1 MHKILKDENM
11 IDIAFDI
18 HEGNTFCGE
27 ECSVVTLD
35 NAPQTWEEYVRQ
47 AEDLINRY
55 GDNKTIILQI
65 NNPQF
70 SMNKF
75 SLALFVGSIKL
86 PCKLELAVFKV
97 KDLEE
102 AREAYK
108 PYLSLTIAVKYVL
121 QLFDSTPEE
130 IYKNISGLGY
140 LGLSI
145 KTDYIENTM
154 SLVYEGAK
162 EPSYHFET
170 DNAFDALVMSAVL
183 KTVSLAQIKAKFEVK
198 MALNFIPPQKTID
211 NLISQIL
218 KIVSPWVEE

>member
-1 MHKILKDENM
+1 M

-27 ECSVVTLD
+27 ECSVVALD

>member
-1 MHKILKDENM
+1 M
-11 IDIAFDI
+11 IDIAFDT
-18 HEGNTFCGE
+18 HEGNIFCGE
-27 ECSVVTLD
+27 VCPVVSLD
-35 NAPQTWEEYVRQ
+35 NAPQTWEEYASQ

-55 GDNKTIILQI
+55 EDDKTIILQI

-70 SMNKF
+70 STNKL
-75 SLALFVGSIKL
+75 SLALFVSSIKL

-121 QLFDSTPEE
+121 QLFNATPEE

-154 SLVYEGAK
+154 TLTYEGAK

-183 KTVSLAQIKAKFEVK
+183 KTLSLAQIKEKFEVK
-198 MALNFIPPQKTID
+198 MSLNLAPQKRTID
-211 NLISQIL
+211 ELIVQIL
-218 KIVSPWVEE
+218 KIVSPWIEE

>member
-108 PYLSLTIAVKYVL
+108 PYLALTIAVKYVL
-121 QLFDSTPEE
+121 QLFNETPEV

-145 KTDYIENTM
+145 TTDYIENTM
-154 SLVYEGAK
+154 TLVYEGAQ

-170 DNAFDALVMSAVL
+170 DNAFDALVMAAVL
-183 KTVSLAQIKAKFEVK
+183 KTVSLAQVKAKFEVNK
-198 MALNFIPPQKTID
+198 VLNSTPQKRTIYD
-211 NLISQIL
+211 LMSKIL
-218 KIVSPWVEE
+218 KIVSAWIDA

>member
-1 MHKILKDENM
+1 M
-11 IDIAFDI
+11 IDIAFDT
-18 HEGNTFCGE
+18 HEGNTFCDE
-27 ECSVVTLD
+27 TCSVVSLD
-35 NAPQTWEEYVRQ
+35 NVPQSWEEYTEQ
-47 AEDLINRY
+47 AEELINRY
-55 GDNKTIILQI
+55 GDDKTIILQI

-75 SLALFVGSIKL
+75 SLALFVSSIKMPSTL
-86 PCKLELAVFKV
+86 DLAVFKV
-97 KDLEE
+97 KDLET

-108 PYLSLTIAVKYVL
+108 PYLALTIAVKYVL
-121 QLFDSTPEE
+121 QLFNATPEV

-154 SLVYEGAK
+154 TLVYEGSK

-183 KTVSLAQIKAKFEVK
+183 KTVSLAQIKEKFEVK
-198 MALNFIPPQKTID
+198 MSLNLAPQKRTID
-211 NLISQIL
+211 ELVSQVL
-218 KIVSPWVEE
+218 KIVSPWIEE

>member
-1 MHKILKDENM
+1 M

-18 HEGNTFCGE
+18 HEGNTFCDE
-27 ECSVVTLD
+27 VCPVISLD
-35 NAPQTWEEYVRQ
+35 NTPHTWEEYASQ

-55 GDNKTIILQI
+55 GDAKTIILQI

-70 SMNKF
+70 SINKL
-75 SLALFVGSIKL
+75 SLALFVSSIKL
-86 PCKLELAVFKV
+86 PCTLDLAVFKV
-97 KDLEE
+97 KDLEA

-108 PYLSLTIAVKYVL
+108 PYLALTIAVKYVL
-121 QLFDSTPEE
+121 QLFNATPEV

-154 SLVYEGAK
+154 TLVYEGAQK
-162 EPSYHFET
+162 PSYHFET

-183 KTVSLAQIKAKFEVK
+183 KTASLAEIKAKIEVK
-198 MALNFIPPQKTID
+198 MFLNLAPQKRTID
-211 NLISQIL
+211 DLVSQIL
-218 KIVSPWVEE
+218 KIVSPWIEK

>member
-1 MHKILKDENM
+1 M
-11 IDIAFDI
+11 IDIAFDT
-18 HEGNTFCGE
+18 HEGNTFCDE
-27 ECSVVTLD
+27 VCPVVSLD
-35 NAPQTWEEYVRQ
+35 NVPQSWEEYARQ
-47 AEDLINRY
+47 AEELINRY
-55 GDNKTIILQI
+55 GDDKTIILQI

-75 SLALFVGSIKL
+75 SLALFVSSIKMPSTL
-86 PCKLELAVFKV
+86 DLAVFKV
-97 KDLEE
+97 KDLET

-108 PYLSLTIAVKYVL
+108 PYLALTIAVKYVL
-121 QLFDSTPEE
+121 QLFNATPEV

-154 SLVYEGAK
+154 TLTYEGAK

-183 KTVSLAQIKAKFEVK
+183 KTLSLAQIKEKFEVK
-198 MALNFIPPQKTID
+198 MSLNLAPQKRTID
-211 NLISQIL
+211 ELIVQIL
-218 KIVSPWVEE
+218 KIVSPWIEE